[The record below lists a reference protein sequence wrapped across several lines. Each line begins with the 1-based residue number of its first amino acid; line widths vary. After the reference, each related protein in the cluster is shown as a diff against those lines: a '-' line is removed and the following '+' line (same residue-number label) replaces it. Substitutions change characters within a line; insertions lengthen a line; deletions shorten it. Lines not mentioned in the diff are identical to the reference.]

1 MISHRDR
8 LFRGKIEDPLIQHIK
23 HSYNLFRNRITREI
37 KKSKRKYSKEFFEGN
52 LNNMKKT
59 WQGIKQIIN
68 INNKTDAQINQ
79 LCHKGKQISSNEE
92 MAKTFND
99 FFTEIGPQLD
109 KEIPQSKRPRGC
121 KIYLNSRIPN
131 SFLSST
137 TNPQEISDIINNFD
151 DSKASGPCSVPIKL
165 LKVARHELSNPFSE
179 ICNTSFTEGIFP
191 EIIKVAKVHLIRKD
205 PLMMLII
212 IVLSHSSQ
220 FSVK

>member
-8 LFRGKIEDPLIQHIK
+8 LFRRKKEDPLNQHIK

-37 KKSKRKYSKEFFEGN
+37 KKSKRKYYKEFFEGN

-68 INNKTDAQINQ
+68 INNKTDVQINQ

-109 KEIPQSKRPRGC
+109 KEIPQSKRPGGC
-121 KIYLNSRIPN
+121 NIYLNSRIPN
-131 SFLSST
+131 SFLIST
-137 TNPQEISDIINNFD
+137 TNPQEISDIINNFE

-165 LKVARHELSNPFSE
+165 LK
-179 ICNTSFTEGIFP
+179 
-191 EIIKVAKVHLIRKD
+191 
-205 PLMMLII
+205 MMLII

-220 FSVK
+220 FSVKY